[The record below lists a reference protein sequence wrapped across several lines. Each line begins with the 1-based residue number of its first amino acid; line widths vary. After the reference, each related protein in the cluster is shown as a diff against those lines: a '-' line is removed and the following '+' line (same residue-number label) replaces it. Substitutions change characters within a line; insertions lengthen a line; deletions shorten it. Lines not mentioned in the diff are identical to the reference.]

1 MQKMQQNRIKRTLA
15 WGLGGLTLWPPQSQT
30 PNCARALFLFA
41 AAAKRDTNC
50 NKTVFYSSTMDLQRG
65 TTLNYICP
73 GFGSTSKPA
82 LGQVVGA
89 KEKQTQKR

>member
-1 MQKMQQNRIKRTLA
+1 
-15 WGLGGLTLWPPQSQT
+15 
-30 PNCARALFLFA
+30 
-41 AAAKRDTNC
+41 
-50 NKTVFYSSTMDLQRG
+50 MDLQRG

-73 GFGSTSKPA
+73 GLGSTSKPA